1 MKSMG
6 KTEKNNLTRFSILCL
21 AIAGIGLLSS
31 TWLSATPQQDGQTRL
46 VAHVNPPDLPVE
58 ILGIKVKGKNIK
70 LDERFDENEDWL
82 NGLVLKI
89 KNVSNKSVVYI
100 GMYLDFPET
109 KATGNIMS
117 FPIPFGQNPL
127 SPVISASPQRLLP
140 DEMASISLDNEKFA
154 DLKNFIERRH
164 SISSIHKTSIR
175 VTTIAFEDGS
185 IWSNGS
191 WMRSDPNNPHR
202 LIPIANQ

>member
-1 MKSMG
+1 MG
-6 KTEKNNLTRFSILCL
+6 KTEKKSLTGFFILCL
-21 AIAGIGLLSS
+21 AVAGIGLLSS
-31 TWLSATPQQDGQTRL
+31 TWLSAKPQQDGQTRL

-58 ILGIKVKGKNIK
+58 VLGIKVKGKNIK
-70 LDERFDENEDWL
+70 LDEKFDDNEDWL
-82 NGLVLKI
+82 NGLALKI
-89 KNVSNKSVVYI
+89 KNISNKPVVYV

-117 FPIPFGQNPL
+117 FPVSFGQNPL
-127 SPVISASPQRLLP
+127 SPIISASAQRLLP
-140 DEMASISLDNEKFA
+140 DEMASISLDDKKFA

-164 SISSIHKTSIR
+164 SISSIHKASIR
-175 VTTIAFEDGS
+175 ITTIAFEGGA